1 MPKLPAMRRAA
12 FALGMLFA
20 PLLAGILYRKRAWK
34 KQAGKGHGIGGGG
47 TPIFDELHKER
58 EVSTPRMGGI
68 LVWAGTLAT
77 ALAFF
82 VSPWWLL
89 LPAFAGLNLI
99 QSVFTGFCPPTL
111 ILRKLGWLDDAGTI
125 HWGGR

>member
-1 MPKLPAMRRAA
+1 MKIDSFIR
-12 FALGMLFA
+12 
-20 PLLAGILYRKRAWK
+20 LLAGTVVLT
-34 KQAGKGHGIGGGG
+34 G
-47 TPIFDELHKER
+47 
-58 EVSTPRMGGI
+58 
-68 LVWAGTLAT
+68 T

-111 ILRKLGWLDDAGTI
+111 LLRKLGWLDDTGTI
-125 HWGGR
+125 HWGDR